1 MQEDENDVEFQRGEL
16 TRKMEAGK
24 DVVIQTDRAAVL
36 RNVDCPKAEYHFV
49 VLPKEDIANVTA
61 LKREHLALLDHMMDL
76 ANEIIEQQ
84 PLPSSNFRV
93 GFKIDAFMN
102 RLNMHVISDDFYSSF
117 MRRIQHWNT
126 FNTDLFI
133 TFQAVYALLR
143 VNGSVEPMPAD
154 KAEELR
160 MATPIHCNQ
169 CSFITDNFSKFK
181 IHLYD
186 HWRKRQN
193 DRLSRMGVANLSQ
206 SIGQMHLNA
215 NSNICGYAPPM
226 RNPFNGTGDAMGG
239 WTDFFIKNFPGTF
252 GQQHRPN
259 MIIHR
264 PYHMNNNAPSS
275 SQANLN
281 QMHFRFPNPGVH
293 KNRLDYRQVV
303 KSKQAAEQTKANLSV
318 NTANKSNGNA
328 TSNICPNKNI
338 GYIPHYVSEHSQHN
352 PIDGKPFIK
361 KKWNNKPKKKNQC
374 PPDSQTSRGKD
385 TAPGEA

>member
-1 MQEDENDVEFQRGEL
+1 MQEDANLVEFQRGEL

-49 VLPKEDIANVTA
+49 IFPREDIKNVTA
-61 LKREHLALLDHMMDL
+61 LKREHLPLLDHMMDL

-84 PLPSSNFRV
+84 PLPSNNFRV

-102 RLNMHVISDDFYSSF
+102 RLNMHIISDDFYSSF

-169 CSFITDNFSKFK
+169 CSFITDNFNKFK

-186 HWRKRQN
+186 HWRKRQSEHLN
-193 DRLSRMGVANLSQ
+193 KMGVAQLSQ

-215 NSNICGYAPPM
+215 NSNICGYAPP
-226 RNPFNGTGDAMGG
+226 FNGTAYAMGG
-239 WTDFFIKNFPGTF
+239 WTDFLIRNFRGPVGP
-252 GQQHRPN
+252 QQRLN
-259 MIIHR
+259 MNFQR
-264 PYHMNNNAPSS
+264 PYQMNNNAPSS
-275 SQANLN
+275 SQANSKN
-281 QMHFRFPNPGVH
+281 FDQMHFNAPNPGLH
-293 KNRLDYRQVV
+293 NNRLDCWQQV
-303 KSKQAAEQTKANLSV
+303 KSKQTANDVQQTKANLPV
-318 NTANKSNGNA
+318 NTASKSNGNA
-328 TSNICPNKNI
+328 TSNICPNKNA
-338 GYIPHYVSEHSQHN
+338 GYIQHRVPDHSQRN
-352 PIDGKPFIK
+352 PIDAKPFIK
-361 KKWNNKPKKKNQC
+361 KKWHNKPKKNNQY
-374 PPDSQTSRGKD
+374 PPDSKTIN
-385 TAPGEA
+385 AI